1 MQRPLVTLVLLTAST
16 AALAADD
23 AKLEYPANYRE
34 WIFLSSSLDMSYNK
48 LQSMM
53 GHSMF
58 DNIFV
63 DPVSYREFLKTG
75 TWPEK
80 TQLVM
85 EMRGA
90 TGKGSINQQGKYQS
104 GDPMGIEVHVKD
116 SARFPGGWA
125 FFAFGGGT
133 EPAQALPQT
142 ADCYS
147 CHQQHGAVNTTFVQF
162 YPTLLKVATQKN
174 TLSPNYHP

>member
-1 MQRPLVTLVLLTAST
+1 MKTRLIAALLCLAST
-16 AALAADD
+16 AGAATD
-23 AKLEYPANYRE
+23 AKLDYPADYRE

-48 LQSMM
+48 LQLSM

-63 DPVSYREFLKTG
+63 DPASYRQFLQTG

-80 TQLVM
+80 TELVM

-104 GDPMGIEVHVKD
+104 GEPMGIEVHIKD
-116 SARFPGGWA
+116 STRFQGGWA
-125 FFAFGGGT
+125 FFTFGGEG
-133 EPAQALPQT
+133 PGQQLPLT
-142 ADCYS
+142 AECYS
-147 CHQQHGAVNTTFVQF
+147 CHQQHGAVDTTFVQF
-162 YPTLLKVATQKN
+162 YPTLLKIATDKK
-174 TLSPNYHP
+174 TLSPNYH

>member
-1 MQRPLVTLVLLTAST
+1 MKTRYFAAMLLLAST
-16 AALAADD
+16 TFAADD
-23 AKLEYPANYRE
+23 KLEFPADYRE

-48 LQSMM
+48 IQMSM

-63 DPVSYREFLKTG
+63 DPASYREFVKTG

-80 TQLVM
+80 TELVM

-104 GDPMGIEVHVKD
+104 GEPMGIEVHIKD
-116 SARFPGGWA
+116 SARFEGGWA
-125 FFAFGGGT
+125 FFTFGGTG
-133 EPAQALPQT
+133 PGQQLPMT
-142 ADCYS
+142 AECYS
-147 CHQQHGAVNTTFVQF
+147 CHRQHGAVDTTFVQF
-162 YPTLLKVATQKN
+162 YPTLLEIATRKH
-174 TLSPNYHP
+174 TVRLP